1 MANSSIFRFLRLM
14 ILKTFSACKFQNPI
28 SISFDRNRVSVCK
41 LDPVTALIISYQF
54 FPYDSGNILDAAL
67 EELGPLKEI
76 LQTYKKDVLCCN
88 LAISINDVLLK
99 IIRIKQDPVNSLY
112 NRVYHE
118 LCLSLMTDDIMFDYV
133 ITAEAMADFVL
144 QAVIAKK
151 THLAR
156 YYLFAQQVG
165 LSVSK
170 ITIDTH
176 SITSML
182 LAMQKKDEKL
192 LIDHNNLL
200 FLMANSSHLSVI
212 SIINGKYQSY
222 QELSITHDIYANT
235 ILLID
240 NVKSYGVG
248 ILDYDNNEKFQV
260 IIADSLAND
269 QHYVNYIANEL
280 SLKCST
286 FGFLYKQIYAEEVRL
301 EDLNLLYRAIALSD
315 IVSTKINERNK

>member
-1 MANSSIFRFLRLM
+1 MAHSSIFRFLRLM
-14 ILKTFSACKFQNPI
+14 ILKTFSARKFKTPI
-28 SISFDRNRVSVCK
+28 SISFDCNRVSICT
-41 LDPVTALIISYQF
+41 LDPVTALIKSYQF
-54 FPYDSGNILDAAL
+54 FPYELGNILDATL

-76 LQTYKKDVLCCN
+76 LQTYKKDILCCN

-99 IIRIKQDPVNSLY
+99 IIRIKQDPINSLY

-176 SITSML
+176 SITRML
-182 LAMQKKDEKL
+182 LEMQKKDEKL

-200 FLMANSSHLSVI
+200 FLMANISHLSVI

-222 QELSITHDIYANT
+222 QELSITNDICENT
-235 ILLID
+235 LLLID

-248 ILDYDNNEKFQV
+248 ILDDDNHEEYQV
-260 IIADSLAND
+260 IIADSLANEQYYLD
-269 QHYVNYIANEL
+269 YISNAL

-286 FGFLYKQIYAEEVRL
+286 FGFLYKQIYAEDVSI
-301 EDLNLLYRAIALSD
+301 EDINLLYRAIALSD
-315 IVSTKINERNK
+315 IISQTYE

>member
-1 MANSSIFRFLRLM
+1 MAHSSIFRFLRLI
-14 ILKTFSACKFQNPI
+14 ILKTFSARKFKNPI
-28 SISFDRNRVSVCK
+28 SISFDCNRVSICT
-41 LDPVTALIISYQF
+41 LDPVTALITSHQF
-54 FPYDSGNILDAAL
+54 FYYEFDNTLDAIL
-67 EELGPLKEI
+67 KDTDSLKEI
-76 LQTYKKDVLCCN
+76 LQTYKKHSLCCN

-99 IIRIKQDPVNSLY
+99 IIRIKQDPINSLY

-182 LAMQKKDEKL
+182 LKMQNKDQRL
-192 LIDHNNLL
+192 LIEHDNIL
-200 FLMANSSHLSVI
+200 FLMANPSHLSVI

-222 QELSITHDIYANT
+222 QELSITNDIYENT
-235 ILLID
+235 AVLID

-248 ILDYDNNEKFQV
+248 ILDYDNNEKSQI
-260 IIADSLAND
+260 IIADSLANE
-269 QHYVNYIANEL
+269 QHYINYVANVL
-280 SLKCST
+280 SLKYST
-286 FGFLYKQIYAEEVRL
+286 FGFLYKQIYAEEISI
-301 EDLNLLYRAIALSD
+301 EDLNLLYRSIALSD
-315 IVSTKINERNK
+315 SMNATI

>member
-1 MANSSIFRFLRLM
+1 MAHSSIFRLLRLM
-14 ILKTFSACKFQNPI
+14 ILKTFSARKFKNPI
-28 SISFDRNRVSVCK
+28 SISFDCNRISFCV
-41 LDPVTALIISYQF
+41 LDPVTTLITSYHF
-54 FPYDSGNILDAAL
+54 SPYESSNILDATL
-67 EELGPLKEI
+67 EGLDPLKEI
-76 LQTYKKDVLCCN
+76 LQTYKKNVLCCN

-99 IIRIKQDPVNSLY
+99 IIRIKQDPIDSLY

-133 ITAEAMADFVL
+133 ITAEAMSDFVL

-151 THLAR
+151 THLAK
-156 YYLFAQQVG
+156 YYSFAQLVG

-182 LAMQKKDEKL
+182 LEMQKKDEKL
-192 LIDHNNLL
+192 LIEDNNLL
-200 FLMANSSHLSVI
+200 FLMANLSHLSVI
-212 SIINGKYQSY
+212 SIMNGKYQSY
-222 QELSITHDIYANT
+222 QELSIINDVYENT
-235 ILLID
+235 VLLID

-248 ILDYDNNEKFQV
+248 ILDYDNNARYQV
-260 IIADSLAND
+260 IIADTLANE
-269 QHYVNYIANEL
+269 QHYITYITNEL

-286 FGFLYKQIYAEEVRL
+286 FGFLYKQIYAEEVSI

-315 IVSTKINERNK
+315 IVSANK